1 MNNKNRKV
9 IITCAVTGAMHT
21 PTMSEYLPIT
31 PEQIAQ
37 QSIEAVEAG
46 ASIVHLHARD
56 PIDGRP
62 SPDPALFDQFVPEIA
77 RQTGAV
83 INITTGGSTRM
94 TLAERLAYPL
104 RAKPEMCSLNMG
116 SMNFSIHPI
125 AKKMQNWKH
134 E

>member
-62 SPDPALFDQFVPEIA
+62 SPDPAFSISSSLKLHV
-77 RQTGAV
+77 
-83 INITTGGSTRM
+83 
-94 TLAERLAYPL
+94 RLA
-104 RAKPEMCSLNMG
+104 R
-116 SMNFSIHPI
+116 
-125 AKKMQNWKH
+125 
-134 E
+134 

>member
-56 PIDGRP
+56 P
-62 SPDPALFDQFVPEIA
+62 
-77 RQTGAV
+77 
-83 INITTGGSTRM
+83 
-94 TLAERLAYPL
+94 
-104 RAKPEMCSLNMG
+104 
-116 SMNFSIHPI
+116 H
-125 AKKMQNWKH
+125 
-134 E
+134 